1 MLKTN
6 GAGGDHNIAGLDV
19 QINAAAGAGTDE
31 GVRAA
36 LMQFLHGDGGG
47 GAADTGGAGRHLF
60 SQQRAGPDVE
70 FPVIGHLMGVF
81 KQRGNGGDTAWI
93 AGEDAV
99 PADIFGSTADM
110 KLLFKLM
117 HKITDPFPCSIPTA
131 DKFVKA
137 ARFAGNAS
145 KKSLYRTKNLRYLY
159 IIMKNSIE
167 MRPE

>member
-1 MLKTN
+1 
-6 GAGGDHNIAGLDV
+6 
-19 QINAAAGAGTDE
+19 
-31 GVRAA
+31 
-36 LMQFLHGDGGG
+36 
-47 GAADTGGAGRHLF
+47 
-60 SQQRAGPDVE
+60 
-70 FPVIGHLMGVF
+70 MGVF

-99 PADIFGSTADM
+99 PADIFRSTADM

-117 HKITDPFPCSIPTA
+117 HKITDPFLCSIPTA

-159 IIMKNSIE
+159 IIMKKSVE